1 MWTFDDNIV
10 SDLHKDAFGFRPDA
24 YWWREWNLSSNAAK
38 QEIWDSLIVSMQYAI
53 REEREREERC
63 ILQFENWIAALMHSG
78 ARDRD
83 MAIRWIAE
91 SHQVNGDREF
101 LCHLLGIPY
110 GYLNNA
116 TI

>member
-1 MWTFDDNIV
+1 MWTFDEDIV
-10 SDLHKDAFGFRPDA
+10 SDLHKDAFGFRPDV
-24 YWWREWNLSSNAAK
+24 YWWREWHLSTNAAK
-38 QEIWDSLIVSMQYAI
+38 QEIWDSLLVALQYSI
-53 REEREREERC
+53 LEEQEREERC
-63 ILQFENWIAALMHSG
+63 IQQFENWVAALLQSG

-110 GYLNNA
+110 GYLNDA